1 MNNIEAYI
9 DQIAEKFGYD
19 EELVSQLKRVVPIMT
34 EGKSEEVKNM
44 LFDTLNRVKIFV
56 MENDPTRE
64 DVEKCKQEVMGKD
77 NKGVTFV
84 EEDRGEYDNRGVAAG
99 AYVNEPVFDEEMNI
113 VGRNSFIY
121 TTKLG
126 KYSKLVGLYDTRINL
141 GHLVRELG
149 HAWASEKGEFV
160 QNSDGSYVTN
170 VGAYTSV
177 SEVDKEKR
185 EVKQESRDRLMIE
198 KNLNSIEEE
207 NVILKLAGMKNLED
221 LRYNYYYSPSEYQ
234 GMMNDMMRAYIEKFG
249 KERFDKFRILK
260 DREALKEIENALED
274 TEGWK
279 TIQTEEYTEKKKAKF
294 DKVNDLETTE
304 GAKQII
310 NRIVNEYSDDFFPD
324 NTKFTPMQKLDNVFT
339 QVYNFSTARY
349 NFGILGNDHNMD
361 IYKEIMTSII
371 SEGYVLKNQARNLP
385 NKEIK
390 ENHENSFMSELK
402 GQIKSDK
409 EIMSE
414 QKETK
419 SEPSLE
425 RKSIE
430 LEEI

>member
-1 MNNIEAYI
+1 MNNIAAYI

-44 LFDTLNRVKIFV
+44 LFDTLDRVKIFV
-56 MENDPTRE
+56 IENDPTRE

-99 AYVNEPVFDEEMNI
+99 AYVNEPVFDEDMNI

-126 KYSKLVGLYDTRINL
+126 KYSKLARLYDTRINL
-141 GHLVRELG
+141 GHLVHELG
-149 HAWASEKGEFV
+149 HAWASEKGEFI

-170 VGAYTSV
+170 VGAYTNV
-177 SEVDKEKR
+177 SEVNKEKR
-185 EVKQESRDRLMIE
+185 EVRTKSYDGLMVE
-198 KNLNSIEEE
+198 EALNTIEEE
-207 NVILKLAGMKNLED
+207 NVTFKLTGIDNLKE
-221 LRYNYYYSPSEYQ
+221 LRQNYDYVPSNYQ
-234 GMMNDMMRAYIEKFG
+234 GMMTDMMRAYIEKFG
-249 KERFDKFRILK
+249 KERFDEFRILK
-260 DREALKEIENALED
+260 DREALKEIENALKD

-310 NRIVNEYSDDFFPD
+310 NKIVNEYSDDFFPD

-349 NFGILGNDHNMD
+349 NFGILGNDHNMN

>member
-126 KYSKLVGLYDTRINL
+126 KYSKLAGLYDTRINL
-141 GHLVRELG
+141 GHLVHELG

-170 VGAYTSV
+170 VGAYTNI

-185 EVKQESRDRLMIE
+185 KVKSKSYEGLMIE
-198 KNLNSIEEE
+198 EALNTIEEE
-207 NVILKLAGMKNLED
+207 NVTFKLTGIDD
-221 LRYNYYYSPSEYQ
+221 LRELRQNYDYVPSNYQ
-234 GMMNDMMRAYIEKFG
+234 GMMTDMMRAYIEKFG
-249 KERFDKFRILK
+249 KEHFDKFRILK

-361 IYKEIMTSII
+361 IYKEVMTSII
-371 SEGYVLKNQARNLP
+371 SEGYVLKNQAKDLP
-385 NKEIK
+385 NKEVK

-402 GQIKSDK
+402 GQVKSDN
-409 EIMSE
+409 EIISG
-414 QKETK
+414 QNETK
-419 SEPSLE
+419 REPSLE
-425 RKSIE
+425 RKTIE
-430 LEEI
+430 PEEI

>member
-126 KYSKLVGLYDTRINL
+126 KYSKLAGLYDTRINL
-141 GHLVRELG
+141 GHLVHELG

-170 VGAYTSV
+170 VGAYTNI

-185 EVKQESRDRLMIE
+185 KVKSKSYEGLMIE
-198 KNLNSIEEE
+198 EALNTIEEE
-207 NVILKLAGMKNLED
+207 NVTFKLTGIDD
-221 LRYNYYYSPSEYQ
+221 LRELRQNYDYVPSNYQ
-234 GMMNDMMRAYIEKFG
+234 GMMTDMMRAYIEKFG
-249 KERFDKFRILK
+249 KEHFDKFRILK

-361 IYKEIMTSII
+361 IYKEVMTSII
-371 SEGYVLKNQARNLP
+371 SEGYVLKNQAKDLP
-385 NKEIK
+385 NKEVK

-402 GQIKSDK
+402 GQVKSDN
-409 EIMSE
+409 EIISG
-414 QKETK
+414 QNETK

-425 RKSIE
+425 RKTIE
-430 LEEI
+430 PEEI

>member
-1 MNNIEAYI
+1 MVTIKSKREIEQMKEACKLTAQVHEVLKEAIRPGISTYEL

-126 KYSKLVGLYDTRINL
+126 KYSKLAGLYDTRINL
-141 GHLVRELG
+141 GHLVHELG

-170 VGAYTSV
+170 VGAYTNI

-185 EVKQESRDRLMIE
+185 KVKTDI
-198 KNLNSIEEE
+198 
-207 NVILKLAGMKNLED
+207 
-221 LRYNYYYSPSEYQ
+221 Q
-234 GMMNDMMRAYIEKFG
+234 G
-249 KERFDKFRILK
+249 
-260 DREALKEIENALED
+260 
-274 TEGWK
+274 
-279 TIQTEEYTEKKKAKF
+279 
-294 DKVNDLETTE
+294 
-304 GAKQII
+304 
-310 NRIVNEYSDDFFPD
+310 
-324 NTKFTPMQKLDNVFT
+324 
-339 QVYNFSTARY
+339 
-349 NFGILGNDHNMD
+349 
-361 IYKEIMTSII
+361 
-371 SEGYVLKNQARNLP
+371 
-385 NKEIK
+385 
-390 ENHENSFMSELK
+390 
-402 GQIKSDK
+402 
-409 EIMSE
+409 
-414 QKETK
+414 
-419 SEPSLE
+419 
-425 RKSIE
+425 
-430 LEEI
+430 

>member
-1 MNNIEAYI
+1 MNNIETYI

-19 EELVSQLKRVVPIMT
+19 EELVSQLKRVVPVMT

-56 MENDPTRE
+56 MEKDPTRE

-77 NKGVTFV
+77 NKDVTFA

-99 AYVNEPVFDEEMNI
+99 AYVNEPVFDEDMNI
-113 VGRNSFIY
+113 VGRNGFIY
-121 TTKLG
+121 TTKLDRG
-126 KYSKLVGLYDTRINL
+126 SRLATFYGTRINL

-149 HAWASEKGEFV
+149 RAWASEKGEFV
-160 QNSDGSYVTN
+160 QNNDGSYVTN
-170 VGAYTSV
+170 VGAYASV

-185 EVKQESRDRLMIE
+185 EVKQESHDRLMIE
-198 KNLNSIEEE
+198 KTLNSIEEE
-207 NVILKLAGMKNLED
+207 NVILKLAGMKNLGD
-221 LRYNYYYSPSEYQ
+221 LRNNYYYSPSEYQ
-234 GMMNDMMRAYIEKFG
+234 GLMNDMMRAYIEKFG
-249 KERFDKFRILK
+249 KERFDRFRMLK
-260 DREALKEIENALED
+260 DREALKEIESALKD

-279 TIQTEEYTEKKKAKF
+279 TIQTKEYTEKKKAKF
-294 DKVNDLETTE
+294 DKINDLEAIE
-304 GAKQII
+304 RSKQFI
-310 NRIVNEYSDDFFPD
+310 NKVVNEHSDDFFPD
-324 NTKFTPMQKLDNVFT
+324 NTKFTPIQKLDNVLT
-339 QVYNFSTARY
+339 QMRYFNTVRY
-349 NFGILGNDHNMD
+349 NFWIPENDHNLE